1 MSRRLSQRAASAR
14 RQAIADEAARL
25 MLEHGIADYGL
36 AKRKAAIGF
45 GEPAHGVHLPSNE
58 EIESAR
64 LLRQSLYTPDASV
77 HVDRLRR
84 LALRIMTFLH
94 PLESALTGDALRG
107 IATARTGLEMHVFC
121 QTPEEVALHLI
132 DRGQTYELQSRR
144 YRFPRHEA
152 SLTAYAFVYE
162 GCPVVLTPFT
172 EEDRQAPLSPLDG
185 QPCPRAGRRA
195 LLLLLGQSVP

>member
-25 MLEHGIADYGL
+25 MLDHGIADYGL
-36 AKRKAAIGF
+36 AKRKAAVGF
-45 GEPAHGVHLPSNE
+45 GEPAHGAHLPTNE

-64 LLRQSLYTPDASV
+64 LLRQSLYTPDASARV
-77 HVDRLRR
+77 EHLRR
-84 LALRIMTFLH
+84 LALRVMAFLH

-107 IATARTGLEMHVFC
+107 IAATRTGIELHVFC
-121 QTPEEVALHLI
+121 QTPEEVAWHLI
-132 DRGQTYELQSRR
+132 DKGRPYELQTRR

-152 SLTAYAFVYE
+152 SLTAYVFVYD

-172 EEDRQAPLSPLDG
+172 EEHHQAPLSPLDG
-185 QPCPRAGRRA
+185 QP
-195 LLLLLGQSVP
+195 

>member
-25 MLEHGIADYGL
+25 MLDHGIADYGL
-36 AKRKAAIGF
+36 AKRKAAVGF

-58 EIESAR
+58 EIETAR
-64 LLRQSLYTPDASV
+64 LLRQSLYTPDAGARV
-77 HVDRLRR
+77 EHLRR
-84 LALRIMTFLH
+84 IALRVMAFLR

-107 IATARTGLEMHVFC
+107 IVAASTAVELHVFC
-121 QTPEEVALHLI
+121 QTPEDVALHLI
-132 DRGQTYELQSRR
+132 DKRRAYELQTRR

-152 SLTAYAFVYE
+152 SLTTYVFDYE

-172 EEDRQAPLSPLDG
+172 EEERQPPLSPLDG
-185 QPCPRAGRRA
+185 QPCPRADRRT
-195 LLLLLGQSVP
+195 LLLLLERGA